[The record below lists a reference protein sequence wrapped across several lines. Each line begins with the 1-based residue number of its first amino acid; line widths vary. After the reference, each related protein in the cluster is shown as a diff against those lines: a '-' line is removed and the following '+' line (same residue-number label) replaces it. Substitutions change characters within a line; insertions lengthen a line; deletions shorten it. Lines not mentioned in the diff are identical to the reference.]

1 MTITPVRAFLL
12 TLGAI
17 VIGFLL
23 GRQITEAAWAAGRD
37 PYLHLETFA
46 RVQAQIQAAYV
57 EPKTDEELIY
67 AAIRGMTGRL
77 DEQSAFLD
85 ASHRSWIEA
94 DQEGQDASVG
104 AVVSAHPD
112 GGLKVDEVLEGG
124 PGALAGLKLNDHIVQ
139 IDGRALKDLNLL
151 DRLNLLNGPRGTTVT
166 LTITREGEAAP
177 LVLPVVRDEVRRPTV
192 SAELLPNG
200 IGYLRL
206 EQFRRNAADD
216 VSTRLAALE
225 TENKGPLRGLLLDMR
240 DNPGGLLD
248 DAVAIADL
256 FLSEGIIVS
265 TRGRLGQATDE
276 DRSATRQDSDRDVP
290 IVILLNGRSASAAE
304 LVAGALQD
312 HKRAIIVGEPS
323 YGKGSVQTWYEYP
336 DGSALKLTIARY
348 ALPSG
353 RVLTMGE
360 GVVPDELV
368 ATPRAGTTPAEVLR
382 GMVQSS
388 GHSDE
393 AKAALLARLDE
404 LPPDPPPTS
413 PSFIGPVKSRLASDP
428 QLKRGLER
436 LNERLTPP

>member
-1 MTITPVRAFLL
+1 MTISPVRAFLL

-17 VIGFLL
+17 VIGFML

-46 RVQAQIQAAYV
+46 RVQAQIRAAYV

-67 AAIRGMTGRL
+67 AAIRGMTSRL
-77 DEQSAFLD
+77 DEQSAYFD
-85 ASHRSWIEA
+85 PSHRTWIEA

-104 AVVSAHPD
+104 AVVSAHPE
-112 GGLKVDEVLEGG
+112 GGLRIDEVLDGG
-124 PGALAGLKLNDHIVQ
+124 PGALAGLKLNDQILQ
-139 IDGRALKDLNLL
+139 IDGRDLKGMSLL
-151 DRLNLLNGPRGTTVT
+151 DALNLLNGPRGTTVT
-166 LTITREGEAAP
+166 LTLQREGESAP
-177 LVLPVVRDEVRRPTV
+177 VVLPVVRDEVRRPTV
-192 SAELLPNG
+192 SSELLPNG
-200 IGYLRL
+200 IAYLRL
-206 EQFRRNAADD
+206 EQFRRNAAED

-225 TENKGPLRGLLLDMR
+225 AANKGPLRGLLLDMR

-256 FLSEGIIVS
+256 FLSEGVIVS
-265 TRGRLGQATDE
+265 TRGRLGVATDE
-276 DRSATRQDSDRDVP
+276 ERVATRKDSDRDVP

-312 HKRAIIVGEPS
+312 HKRALIVGEPS

-353 RVLTMGE
+353 RVLTHGE
-360 GVVPDELV
+360 GVAPDELV
-368 ATPRAGTTPAEVLR
+368 ATPRVGSTPTDVLR
-382 GMVQSS
+382 GMVAASTY
-388 GHSDE
+388 SDE
-393 AKAALLARLDE
+393 AKAALVARLDE
-404 LPPDPPPTS
+404 LPPDPPPAS
-413 PSFIGPVKSRLASDP
+413 PSFVGPVKSRLEADP

-436 LNERLTPP
+436 LNERAKP

>member
-1 MTITPVRAFLL
+1 M
-12 TLGAI
+12 
-17 VIGFLL
+17 
-23 GRQITEAAWAAGRD
+23 
-37 PYLHLETFA
+37 
-46 RVQAQIQAAYV
+46 
-57 EPKTDEELIY
+57 
-67 AAIRGMTGRL
+67 
-77 DEQSAFLD
+77 
-85 ASHRSWIEA
+85 
-94 DQEGQDASVG
+94 
-104 AVVSAHPD
+104 
-112 GGLKVDEVLEGG
+112 
-124 PGALAGLKLNDHIVQ
+124 
-139 IDGRALKDLNLL
+139 
-151 DRLNLLNGPRGTTVT
+151 
-166 LTITREGEAAP
+166 
-177 LVLPVVRDEVRRPTV
+177 
-192 SAELLPNG
+192 
-200 IGYLRL
+200 

-312 HKRAIIVGEPS
+312 HKRALIVGEPS

-368 ATPRAGTTPAEVLR
+368 ATPRTGTTPAEVLR
-382 GMVQSS
+382 GMVNASD
-388 GHSDE
+388 HSDE

-404 LPPDPPPTS
+404 LPPDPPPPS
-413 PSFIGPVKSRLASDP
+413 PSFIGPVKSRLDADP

-436 LNERLTPP
+436 LNERAKP